1 MANTDKDKRINGRP
15 VSDSES
21 VDEEEMVVADMSMV
35 QKPSVFLPKRL
46 RHEGRLPGG
55 SIDSIGFGGAPTN
68 SDIVGSEL
76 TPEETKWA
84 ILGSLKAALLIGGA
98 YAGGLGLLI
107 LVMFLLFKFFG

>member
-1 MANTDKDKRINGRP
+1 MINEDKDLKLNNP
-15 VSDSES
+15 EDE
-21 VDEEEMVVADMSMV
+21 EEEMVIADMSMV
-35 QKPSVFLPKRL
+35 QKPSVFLPRRL
-46 RHEGRLPGG
+46 RHEDRLPGG
-55 SIDSIGFGGAPTN
+55 ALDNSRAQGSYTN

-107 LVMFLLFKFFG
+107 LVMYLLFEFFG